1 VHRDEVWRHQ
11 ADMGRS
17 LFARHMRISEDISRG
32 AWSIPRRADPGAF
45 GVVSRHVAAAVGTKS
60 GFYGSASGIA
70 DGASLPWVTSH
81 RADAYN
87 GQIGNGICIVPAF
100 GTRRVSRGSE
110 YGVEGGFFARLV
122 IRFVGWHQAD
132 MG

>member
-1 VHRDEVWRHQ
+1 VEGGFFACIVMRFGGTRPTWV
-11 ADMGRS
+11 GS

-32 AWSIPRRADPGAF
+32 AWSILRRADPGAF
-45 GVVSRHVAAAVGTKS
+45 GVVSRHVAAAVGMKS

-100 GTRRVSRGSE
+100 GTRRVSRGS
-110 YGVEGGFFARLV
+110 
-122 IRFVGWHQAD
+122 D
-132 MG
+132 MAWKAAFLRAS

>member
-100 GTRRVSRGSE
+100 GTRRVRRGS
-110 YGVEGGFFARLV
+110 
-122 IRFVGWHQAD
+122 D
-132 MG
+132 MAWKAAFLRAS